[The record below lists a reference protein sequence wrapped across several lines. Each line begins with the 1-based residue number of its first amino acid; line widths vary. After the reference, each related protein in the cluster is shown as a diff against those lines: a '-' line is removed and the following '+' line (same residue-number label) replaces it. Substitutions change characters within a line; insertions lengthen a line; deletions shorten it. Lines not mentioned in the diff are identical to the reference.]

1 MTAFQCPSWL
11 PLADRRLNA
20 QTREPLCAPILWL
33 VREPTPGAEVDDGE
47 KELRLARLE
56 ALAVA
61 VERWLADPRYVTEQM
76 MIKAL
81 RELERRL

>member
-1 MTAFQCPSWL
+1 MRKR
-11 PLADRRLNA
+11 ADRRARQFVANSTAGA
-20 QTREPLCAPILWL
+20 Q
-33 VREPTPGAEVDDGE
+33 VDDGE

-56 ALAVA
+56 ALAAA

>member
-1 MTAFQCPSWL
+1 MIAFSVRAVCHSPIVLPDCVNARTAVR
-11 PLADRRLNA
+11 AN
-20 QTREPLCAPILWL
+20 LWL
-33 VREPTPGAEVDDGE
+33 IRERVPQVDDGE

-56 ALAVA
+56 ALAAA

>member
-1 MTAFQCPSWL
+1 
-11 PLADRRLNA
+11 
-20 QTREPLCAPILWL
+20 
-33 VREPTPGAEVDDGE
+33 VDDRE

-56 ALAVA
+56 ALAAA

-81 RELERRL
+81 REVERRL